1 MITVPGSSNRV
12 SRDLMLY
19 VALLAGV
26 NIVAA
31 IMLYFF
37 AEGLITSDGPGSIG
51 IAEPEKLYPDSL
63 KIRDN
68 ACNESVLGFFW
79 EDDSP
84 RLSVSC

>member
-1 MITVPGSSNRV
+1 MATIRVPQDFTTIAAAVASATAGDTIEVDASYAGGETFV
-12 SRDLMLY
+12 S
-19 VALLAGV
+19 V
-26 NIVAA
+26 
-31 IMLYFF
+31 
-37 AEGLITSDGPGSIG
+37 
-51 IAEPEKLYPDSL
+51 YPDSL